1 MKQIRFVLVEDDQ
14 DFVFLVKR
22 MADCEPDL
30 ALIGCASNKEDAIR
44 ICCELHPD
52 IVLMD
57 LNLSSPGL
65 EGIAASREICRR
77 TDSQV
82 IILTSFENP
91 QTVVDSCVKSMAS
104 GYIFK
109 SQFNI
114 IADTMRK
121 TVNGH
126 TPQLYLINSLI
137 LAELSPAERAVF
149 DSILANDDAYTPSSQ
164 KTIANQKTN
173 VYKKLGVKNQSELL
187 HLWSKRMRYEACY
200 IED

>member
-1 MKQIRFVLVEDDQ
+1 MKDTIRFMLVEDDQ
-14 DFVFLVKR
+14 DFIFLVRR
-22 MADCEPDL
+22 MAEREPDL
-30 ALIGCASNKEDAIR
+30 SLVGCASNKEDAIR
-44 ICCELHPD
+44 LCCELQPD

-57 LNLSSPGL
+57 LSLSASGL

-77 TDSQV
+77 TDAQV
-82 IILTSFENP
+82 VILTSYENP
-91 QTVVDSCVKSMAS
+91 QTVVESCVKSMAS
-104 GYIFK
+104 GYVFK

-114 IADTMRK
+114 IADTVRK

-149 DSILANDDAYTPSSQ
+149 DAILDDDPYTLSSQ

-173 VYKKLGVKNQSELL
+173 VYKKLGVKNQGELL
-187 HLWSKRMRYEACY
+187 HLWARRMRYDVGY
-200 IED
+200 IDH

>member
-1 MKQIRFVLVEDDQ
+1 MKDTIRFMLVEDDQ
-14 DFVFLVKR
+14 DFVFLVSR
-22 MADCEPDL
+22 MAEREDDL
-30 ALIGCASNKEDAIR
+30 ELVGCASNKDDAIR
-44 ICCELHPD
+44 LCCELQPD

-57 LNLSSPGL
+57 LSLSASGL
-65 EGIAASREICRR
+65 EGIAASREICRL
-77 TDSQV
+77 TNAQV

-91 QTVVDSCVKSMAS
+91 QTVVEACIKSMAS
-104 GYIFK
+104 GYVFK

-114 IADTMRK
+114 IPETIRK

-149 DSILANDDAYTPSSQ
+149 DAVLDNDTSTLSSQ

-173 VYKKLGVKNQSELL
+173 VYKKLGVKNRGELL
-187 HLWSKRMRYEACY
+187 HLWSKRMLYDTY
-200 IED
+200 IDE

>member
-1 MKQIRFVLVEDDQ
+1 MKGNIRFMLVEDDQ
-14 DFVFLVKR
+14 DFIFLVRR
-22 MADCEPDL
+22 MAEREPDL
-30 ALIGCASNKEDAIR
+30 SLVGCASNKEDAIR
-44 ICCELHPD
+44 LCCELQPD

-57 LNLSSPGL
+57 LSLSASGL

-77 TDSQV
+77 TDAQV
-82 IILTSFENP
+82 VILTSYENP
-91 QTVVDSCVKSMAS
+91 QTVVESCVKSMAS
-104 GYIFK
+104 GYVFK

-114 IADTMRK
+114 IADTVRK

-149 DSILANDDAYTPSSQ
+149 DAILDNDPYTLSSQ

-173 VYKKLGVKNQSELL
+173 VYKKLGVKNQGELL
-187 HLWSKRMRYEACY
+187 HLWARRMRYDVGY
-200 IED
+200 IDH

>member
-1 MKQIRFVLVEDDQ
+1 MKGNIRFMLVEDDQ
-14 DFVFLVKR
+14 DFVFLVRR
-22 MADCEPDL
+22 MAEREPDL
-30 ALIGCASNKEDAIR
+30 ELVGCAANKDDAIR
-44 ICCELHPD
+44 LCCELQPD

-57 LNLSSPGL
+57 LNLSSSGL

-77 TDSQV
+77 TDAQV
-82 IILTSFENP
+82 IILTSYENP
-91 QTVVDSCVKSMAS
+91 QTVVESCVKSMAS
-104 GYIFK
+104 GYVFK

-114 IADTMRK
+114 IADTVRK

-149 DSILANDDAYTPSSQ
+149 DAILDNDIYTPSSQ

-173 VYKKLGVKNQSELL
+173 VYKKLGVKNQNELL
-187 HLWSKRMRYEACY
+187 HLWSRRMRYEACY
-200 IED
+200 IDD

>member
-1 MKQIRFVLVEDDQ
+1 MKENIRFVLVEDDQ

-22 MADCEPDL
+22 MAEREPGL
-30 ALIGCASNKEDAIR
+30 ELVGCASNKDDAIR
-44 ICCELHPD
+44 VCCELQPD

-57 LNLSSPGL
+57 LSLSSSGL

-77 TDSQV
+77 TDSHV
-82 IILTSFENP
+82 IILTSYENP

-104 GYIFK
+104 GYVFK

-114 IADTMRK
+114 IADTIRK

-149 DSILANDDAYTPSSQ
+149 DAIIANDTYTLSSH

-173 VYKKLGVKNQSELL
+173 VYKKLGVKSHGELL
-187 HLWSKRMRYEACY
+187 HLWARRMRHEACY
-200 IED
+200 IQD

>member
-1 MKQIRFVLVEDDQ
+1 MREIRFALVEDDQ
-14 DFVFLVKR
+14 DFVFLIKR
-22 MADCEPDL
+22 MAEREPDL
-30 ALIGCASNKEDAIR
+30 SLVGCASNKDDAVR
-44 ICCELHPD
+44 ICCELQPD

-57 LNLSSPGL
+57 LSLSSPGL

-77 TDSQV
+77 TDCQV
-82 IILTSFENP
+82 IILTSYENP

-104 GYIFK
+104 GYVFK

-114 IADTMRK
+114 IPDTMRK

-149 DSILANDDAYTPSSQ
+149 DAIITNDTYTPSSQ

-173 VYKKLGVKNQSELL
+173 VYRKLGVKNQGELL
-187 HLWSKRMRYEACY
+187 HLWSRRMQYEACY
-200 IED
+200 MED